1 MAAPSYTEDL
11 TDITLSEA
19 ITGYT
24 ALGGGASGLG
34 VGADFAVQGTNA
46 VDKQITGITVK
57 GMIYDNGTTI
67 TNSAGKHFFIWLFPA
82 TPGTMTSN
90 ATGGL
95 RATLGTSTTAYM
107 DFYLHGNDT
116 LQKGGARCYPIRY
129 TTTTTARRVAT
140 GAPGANP
147 QWFGGQMSTNA
158 TVKGSN
164 FGIDPIRHGTG
175 AYITQGDST
184 TSASFNGFAEQN
196 DLRANQWGILTLEDG
211 IFKLQGRFVIG
222 QHNTLITTA
231 SYFKDSNKT
240 ITLTD
245 TEHSETDFTQIIV
258 DHPLTFFNINNISI
272 ISLGTNNPGKLVFN
286 NASTTGSLTSCNF
299 NKLGTTTLRGNVSVT
314 GTTWRTCDNVT
325 QNGAV
330 ISTSIFTNSTST
342 SSLTCNNP
350 GLVSNCE
357 FASDGTNHALEV
369 VSTGSYSF
377 SGNKFTGY
385 ASSTG
390 STGNEVI
397 YNNSGG
403 TLTLNVA
410 GGSGIISYRNG
421 AGSTTVINNTIDV
434 TVIGLKDNTEIR
446 VFSSGTT
453 TELAGI
459 ENATEGTVNNRS
471 FTFSLSAG
479 TLVDIVVINV
489 TYENERIEGYTVP
502 SSAGSIPVQQRFD
515 RNYTNPT

>member
-1 MAAPSYTEDL
+1 MASPIYAEDL

-19 ITGYT
+19 TTGFT

-34 VGADFAVQGTNA
+34 AGSDYAVQGTNA
-46 VDKQITGITVK
+46 VDKQITGVTTK
-57 GMIYDNGTTI
+57 GMVYDNGATI
-67 TNSAGKHFFIWLFPA
+67 TNSTGKHFFIWLFPA

-95 RATLGTSTTAYM
+95 RATLGTATNAYI
-107 DFYLHGNDT
+107 DFYIHGNDT

-129 TTTTTARRVAT
+129 TTTTTSRRVAT
-140 GAPGANP
+140 GAPGTNP

-158 TVKGSN
+158 AVKGAN
-164 FGIDPIRHGTG
+164 FGVDAIRHGTG
-175 AYITQGDST
+175 GYITSGDST
-184 TSASFNGFAEQN
+184 TSGSFAGFATQN
-196 DLRANQWGILTLEDG
+196 DLVANQWGILTLEDG
-211 IFKLQGRFVIG
+211 IYKLQGRFVVG
-222 QHNTLITTA
+222 QHSTLITTA
-231 SYFKDSNKT
+231 SYFNDSNKI

-258 DHPLTFFNINNISI
+258 DHPSTFFNLNNINI

-286 NASTTGSLTSCNF
+286 NATTTGSLTSCNF
-299 NKLGTTTLRGNVSVT
+299 NKLGTTVLRGNVAVT
-314 GTTWRTCDNVT
+314 STTWRTCDNVT
-325 QNGAV
+325 QNSAV
-330 ISTSIFTNSTST
+330 ISTSIFASSTST
-342 SSLTCNNP
+342 SSLICNNP

-357 FASDGTNHALEV
+357 FISDGSNHALEV
-369 VSTGSYSF
+369 ISAGSYSF

-385 ASSTG
+385 ASVIG

-403 TLTLNVA
+403 ALILNVA

-421 AGSTTVINNTIDV
+421 VGATTTINNTIDV
-434 TVIGLKDNTEIR
+434 TITGLKDNTEIR
-446 VFSSGTT
+446 VFSNGTT

-459 ENATEGTVNNRS
+459 ENATSGTTGNRS

-479 TLVDIVVINV
+479 TSIDIVVINV
-489 TYENERIEGYTVP
+489 TYINERIEGYIVP
-502 SSAGSIPVQQRFD
+502 SSAGSIPIQQRFD
-515 RNYTNPT
+515 RNYTNPA